1 MLQKVGALFKGPVAF
16 VAFKGTLGRLMLSDR
31 GVMRVF
37 LRLRAFTWLRTSVD
51 AWRANEL
58 QILVTGVPT
67 LVVLTGCHVGMNL
80 LMLP

>member
-1 MLQKVGALFKGPVAF
+1 MLQKVGTLFKGPVAF
-16 VAFKGTLGRLMLSDR
+16 VAFKGTLGRLSDR
-31 GVMRVF
+31 GVRRVF
-37 LRLRAFTWLRTSVD
+37 LRLRAFTWLHTSVD

-67 LVVLTGCHVGMNL
+67 LVVLTGCHLGMNF